1 MDISYVWESLE
12 PHSRHWVI
20 GIRSF
25 DVVVTLLSRTL
36 WQKGECSECS
46 RLDWLRLVISGYK
59 FPFQISKSSSLVLNV
74 PMTLPCFWNWV
85 SSIGSSGPARGFPR
99 HGSKCYSEIAFH
111 LITSHQYS
119 IFHHLYIQ
127 LYIIVTI
134 IVISYSVIVIL
145 WCSLSYRS
153 SVSSARPSPR
163 YPWLSTLARGHQ
175 MGTRIVGS
183 TLQTLVHPQV
193 FTPMALVSLQKVHRN
208 PQLRVL
214 LKQRQMR
221 KKNVG

>member
-1 MDISYVWESLE
+1 MRSFPERTAIHIISVTSTQTNLPAPIVLKKCAVGLLSSMDISYVWESLE

-119 IFHHLYIQ
+119 TFHHLYI
-127 LYIIVTI
+127 YI
-134 IVISYSVIVIL
+134 
-145 WCSLSYRS
+145 WDRGDFR
-153 SVSSARPSPR
+153 A
-163 YPWLSTLARGHQ
+163 PWSCCF
-175 MGTRIVGS
+175 S
-183 TLQTLVHPQV
+183 
-193 FTPMALVSLQKVHRN
+193 N
-208 PQLRVL
+208 L
-214 LKQRQMR
+214 L
-221 KKNVG
+221 G